1 MRSLVLALVVV
12 AAAVGPAAA
21 HQASITHAEAT
32 VDGAEV
38 AYTIR
43 VAGGDLAE
51 AAGRPADASTL
62 AEGTERLM
70 DAITDLEAALRGET
84 PPATR
89 MLFRRHPDGPGPV
102 APDHPAS

>member
-1 MRSLVLALVVV
+1 MDNRFYFRQLLAGRDI
-12 AAAVGPAAA
+12 AVGDP
-21 HQASITHAEAT
+21 I
-32 VDGAEV
+32 
-38 AYTIR
+38 
-43 VAGGDLAE
+43 DLSDL
-51 AAGRPADASTL
+51 AGRPADASTL